1 MKAMFFLICIA
12 FSTFSGRAAAD
23 PSCEG
28 RFVNPI
34 TDVCWRCIFPLS
46 LGSVQVGKGD
56 LPDTS
61 NPGSPLQLCPAPP
74 PLFVRPGLAIG
85 YWEPMAMTDVSRS
98 PGCMVNLGGFSINL
112 GKTGMG
118 TARKDDKQVTGT
130 WSTIEK
136 MCIAISVLIVAGNW
150 VKKHNVMDLLGW
162 VFSLT
167 LVSMLVVIRT
177 PVQIIDYSNVAQV
190 YEVDNVPIGLAIPAS
205 LTTRVGNALIQSY
218 EMVFALPDSVTYSK
232 TGMLFGSNLV
242 AKSTDF
248 LSQNPQITTLF
259 SDYVQ
264 NCVMGDIFLNH
275 KYSFEELLNSPDPY
289 TLIFA
294 NPSPLRGVFD
304 KNNQF
309 QTCEEASRDLKS
321 ALALDTQ
328 TGGKTWNY
336 YVRQLFGGK
345 PNPDLLFSQ
354 MIGDSYNYFYSSGQ
368 SAGQII
374 RQNVTMNA
382 LRSGIQSYAARSGDT
397 ASLVNMANTS
407 SLEKQRLAQA
417 TMGHQALRTLPLMQ
431 TVIMGIMIGMFP
443 IMVMAAMFNMMT
455 LQVLKG
461 YVFAL
466 IWLQTWPLLF
476 AILNSAMAYY
486 AKQNGVPVVL
496 SELSQVQLKNS
507 DIATTAGY
515 IAVMIPPLSWGIVKS
530 MGAAFSSAYSHF
542 SSSGLSATSQA
553 ASGVVDGNYSFANM
567 QMENV
572 SGYSWGTNSTTSFGQ
587 MSRQLANGGMSTQTR
602 DGSMVWDSGGA
613 MSKLPVDINVGRQ
626 IASAQQQMAREADV
640 QAESALHGY
649 NSSVT
654 SAWNSLQQ
662 FGTNKGN
669 SASTTTGADTTDS
682 SQDSMA
688 RSKMWNAVV
697 ANAKANNIS
706 NEESFQQLMDDSAK
720 STQGVDLYGSGKWS
734 SGDQLFG
741 KLGKWGTG
749 LSAEAGVK
757 GSAGWTHSSGNTDNV
772 GTSGRESNDSR
783 HDTSSQAAKD
793 FKEASDYFTSRKTT
807 TSGNITDN
815 NASSRVDQF
824 AASLSSAKN
833 SYDQYTSSRTRSHEY
848 SEMASRTESMTG
860 QMNENLTQQFAN
872 FVQHRAP
879 QDAEAILTNTSSP
892 EIAAQREALA
902 REFVKEQVEPRVDAA
917 YQQGR
922 ESIGQNMAGVSGG
935 GDNGSVMADYRQNSG
950 RIDAMTQDAG
960 IKDNVDQ
967 KVGGMITENK
977 QQQQETRENI
987 QRQGAEVKNENTE
1000 MEKDH
1005 KTKANEFKGDYNE
1018 RKSKVK
1024 SLPGADSPTELEA
1037 KAAKIQKDYL
1047 DGKR

>member
-1 MKAMFFLICIA
+1 MLEVYAIA
-12 FSTFSGRAAAD
+12 GGDWLRGNLNAIAA
-23 PSCEG
+23 
-28 RFVNPI
+28 F
-34 TDVCWRCIFPLS
+34 
-46 LGSVQVGKGD
+46 
-56 LPDTS
+56 
-61 NPGSPLQLCPAPP
+61 
-74 PLFVRPGLAIG
+74 
-85 YWEPMAMTDVSRS
+85 
-98 PGCMVNLGGFSINL
+98 
-112 GKTGMG
+112 MG
-118 TARKDDKQVTGT
+118 TGT

-150 VKKHNVMDLLGW
+150 VKKHNVMDLIGW

-248 LSQNPQITTLF
+248 LSQNPEITTLF

-368 SAGQII
+368 TAGQII

-417 TMGHQALRTLPLMQ
+417 TMGHQALRALPLMQ
-431 TVIMGIMIGMFP
+431 TVIMGLMIGMFP

-669 SASTTTGADTTDS
+669 SASTTTGADTTES

-706 NEESFQQLMDDSAK
+706 NEESFQQLMDK
-720 STQGVDLYGSGKWS
+720 STKGAVSGEIYGGGKWS
-734 SGDQLFG
+734 SGDQLAG
-741 KLGKWGTG
+741 KLGKLATG
-749 LSAEAGVK
+749 FSADGGFK
-757 GSAGWTHSSGNTDNV
+757 GSVALSGTSGSTDSTNE
-772 GTSGRESNDSR
+772 SGRESHDSR

-824 AASLSSAKN
+824 SASLSSAKN
-833 SYDQYTSSRTRSHEY
+833 SYDQYTTSRTRSHEY

-922 ESIGQNMAGVSGG
+922 ENIGQNMTRVSGG
-935 GDNGSVMADYRQNSG
+935 GDNGSVMADYGQNSG
-950 RIDAMTQDAG
+950 RIDAMTQETG
-960 IKDNVDQ
+960 IKDNVGQ
-967 KVGGMITENK
+967 KVDGMIVENK
-977 QQQQETRENI
+977 QQHQETREKI
-987 QRQGAEVKNENTE
+987 QQQGVEVKKENAE
-1000 MEKDH
+1000 LENDH
-1005 KTKANEFKGDYNE
+1005 KTKGNDFKNTYNNKKE
-1018 RKSKVK
+1018 SQTK
-1024 SLPGADSPTELEA
+1024 LPGADTTKELLD
-1037 KAAKIQKDYL
+1037 KARKL
-1047 DGKR
+1047 ENETSKR

>member
-1 MKAMFFLICIA
+1 
-12 FSTFSGRAAAD
+12 
-23 PSCEG
+23 
-28 RFVNPI
+28 
-34 TDVCWRCIFPLS
+34 
-46 LGSVQVGKGD
+46 
-56 LPDTS
+56 
-61 NPGSPLQLCPAPP
+61 
-74 PLFVRPGLAIG
+74 
-85 YWEPMAMTDVSRS
+85 
-98 PGCMVNLGGFSINL
+98 
-112 GKTGMG
+112 
-118 TARKDDKQVTGT
+118 
-130 WSTIEK
+130 
-136 MCIAISVLIVAGNW
+136 
-150 VKKHNVMDLLGW
+150 
-162 VFSLT
+162 
-167 LVSMLVVIRT
+167 
-177 PVQIIDYSNVAQV
+177 
-190 YEVDNVPIGLAIPAS
+190 
-205 LTTRVGNALIQSY
+205 
-218 EMVFALPDSVTYSK
+218 
-232 TGMLFGSNLV
+232 
-242 AKSTDF
+242 
-248 LSQNPQITTLF
+248 
-259 SDYVQ
+259 
-264 NCVMGDIFLNH
+264 
-275 KYSFEELLNSPDPY
+275 
-289 TLIFA
+289 
-294 NPSPLRGVFD
+294 
-304 KNNQF
+304 
-309 QTCEEASRDLKS
+309 
-321 ALALDTQ
+321 
-328 TGGKTWNY
+328 
-336 YVRQLFGGK
+336 
-345 PNPDLLFSQ
+345 
-354 MIGDSYNYFYSSGQ
+354 
-368 SAGQII
+368 
-374 RQNVTMNA
+374 
-382 LRSGIQSYAARSGDT
+382 
-397 ASLVNMANTS
+397 
-407 SLEKQRLAQA
+407 
-417 TMGHQALRTLPLMQ
+417 
-431 TVIMGIMIGMFP
+431 
-443 IMVMAAMFNMMT
+443 
-455 LQVLKG
+455 
-461 YVFAL
+461 
-466 IWLQTWPLLF
+466 
-476 AILNSAMAYY
+476 
-486 AKQNGVPVVL
+486 QNGVPVVL

-587 MSRQLANGGMSTQTR
+587 MSRQLANGGISTQTR

-669 SASTTTGADTTDS
+669 SASTTTGADTTES

>member
-1 MKAMFFLICIA
+1 
-12 FSTFSGRAAAD
+12 
-23 PSCEG
+23 
-28 RFVNPI
+28 
-34 TDVCWRCIFPLS
+34 
-46 LGSVQVGKGD
+46 
-56 LPDTS
+56 
-61 NPGSPLQLCPAPP
+61 
-74 PLFVRPGLAIG
+74 
-85 YWEPMAMTDVSRS
+85 
-98 PGCMVNLGGFSINL
+98 
-112 GKTGMG
+112 
-118 TARKDDKQVTGT
+118 
-130 WSTIEK
+130 
-136 MCIAISVLIVAGNW
+136 
-150 VKKHNVMDLLGW
+150 
-162 VFSLT
+162 
-167 LVSMLVVIRT
+167 
-177 PVQIIDYSNVAQV
+177 
-190 YEVDNVPIGLAIPAS
+190 
-205 LTTRVGNALIQSY
+205 
-218 EMVFALPDSVTYSK
+218 
-232 TGMLFGSNLV
+232 
-242 AKSTDF
+242 
-248 LSQNPQITTLF
+248 
-259 SDYVQ
+259 
-264 NCVMGDIFLNH
+264 
-275 KYSFEELLNSPDPY
+275 
-289 TLIFA
+289 
-294 NPSPLRGVFD
+294 
-304 KNNQF
+304 
-309 QTCEEASRDLKS
+309 
-321 ALALDTQ
+321 
-328 TGGKTWNY
+328 
-336 YVRQLFGGK
+336 GK

-417 TMGHQALRTLPLMQ
+417 TMGHQALRALPLMQ
-431 TVIMGIMIGMFP
+431 TVIMGLMIGMFP

-669 SASTTTGADTTDS
+669 STSTTTGADTTES

-706 NEESFQQLMDDSAK
+706 NEGSFQQLMDK
-720 STQGVDLYGSGKWS
+720 STKGAVSGEIYGGGKWS
-734 SGDQLFG
+734 SGDQLAG
-741 KLGKWGTG
+741 KLGKLATG
-749 LSAEAGVK
+749 FSAEGGFK
-757 GSAGWTHSSGNTDNV
+757 GSVALSGTSGSTDS
-772 GTSGRESNDSR
+772 TTESGRESHDSR

-833 SYDQYTSSRTRSHEY
+833 SYDQYTTSRTRSHEY
-848 SEMASRTESMTG
+848 SEMASRTESMSG

-902 REFVKEQVEPRVDAA
+902 SEFVKEQVEPRVDAA

-935 GDNGSVMADYRQNSG
+935 GDNGSVMADYGQNSG

-960 IKDNVDQ
+960 IKDNVGQ
-967 KVGGMITENK
+967 KVDGMIAENK
-977 QQQQETRENI
+977 QQHKETRENI
-987 QRQGAEVKNENTE
+987 QQQGVEVKKENAE
-1000 MEKDH
+1000 LENDH
-1005 KTKANEFKGDYNE
+1005 KTKGNDFKNTYNNKKE
-1018 RKSKVK
+1018 SQTK
-1024 SLPGADSPTELEA
+1024 LPGADTTKELLD
-1037 KAAKIQKDYL
+1037 KARKL
-1047 DGKR
+1047 ENETSKR

>member
-1 MKAMFFLICIA
+1 MLEIYAIA
-12 FSTFSGRAAAD
+12 GGDWLRGNLNAIAA
-23 PSCEG
+23 
-28 RFVNPI
+28 F
-34 TDVCWRCIFPLS
+34 
-46 LGSVQVGKGD
+46 
-56 LPDTS
+56 
-61 NPGSPLQLCPAPP
+61 
-74 PLFVRPGLAIG
+74 
-85 YWEPMAMTDVSRS
+85 
-98 PGCMVNLGGFSINL
+98 
-112 GKTGMG
+112 MG
-118 TARKDDKQVTGT
+118 TST

-150 VKKHNVMDLLGW
+150 VKKHNVMDLIGW

-205 LTTRVGNALIQSY
+205 LTTRAGNALIQSY

-321 ALALDTQ
+321 ALVLDTQ

-669 SASTTTGADTTDS
+669 SASTTTGADTTES

-987 QRQGAEVKNENTE
+987 QRQGA
-1000 MEKDH
+1000 
-1005 KTKANEFKGDYNE
+1005 
-1018 RKSKVK
+1018 
-1024 SLPGADSPTELEA
+1024 
-1037 KAAKIQKDYL
+1037 
-1047 DGKR
+1047 

>member
-1 MKAMFFLICIA
+1 
-12 FSTFSGRAAAD
+12 
-23 PSCEG
+23 
-28 RFVNPI
+28 
-34 TDVCWRCIFPLS
+34 
-46 LGSVQVGKGD
+46 
-56 LPDTS
+56 
-61 NPGSPLQLCPAPP
+61 
-74 PLFVRPGLAIG
+74 
-85 YWEPMAMTDVSRS
+85 
-98 PGCMVNLGGFSINL
+98 
-112 GKTGMG
+112 
-118 TARKDDKQVTGT
+118 
-130 WSTIEK
+130 
-136 MCIAISVLIVAGNW
+136 
-150 VKKHNVMDLLGW
+150 
-162 VFSLT
+162 
-167 LVSMLVVIRT
+167 
-177 PVQIIDYSNVAQV
+177 
-190 YEVDNVPIGLAIPAS
+190 
-205 LTTRVGNALIQSY
+205 
-218 EMVFALPDSVTYSK
+218 
-232 TGMLFGSNLV
+232 
-242 AKSTDF
+242 
-248 LSQNPQITTLF
+248 
-259 SDYVQ
+259 
-264 NCVMGDIFLNH
+264 
-275 KYSFEELLNSPDPY
+275 
-289 TLIFA
+289 
-294 NPSPLRGVFD
+294 
-304 KNNQF
+304 
-309 QTCEEASRDLKS
+309 
-321 ALALDTQ
+321 
-328 TGGKTWNY
+328 
-336 YVRQLFGGK
+336 
-345 PNPDLLFSQ
+345 
-354 MIGDSYNYFYSSGQ
+354 
-368 SAGQII
+368 
-374 RQNVTMNA
+374 
-382 LRSGIQSYAARSGDT
+382 
-397 ASLVNMANTS
+397 
-407 SLEKQRLAQA
+407 
-417 TMGHQALRTLPLMQ
+417 LPLMQ
-431 TVIMGIMIGMFP
+431 TVIMGLMIGMFP

-669 SASTTTGADTTDS
+669 SASTTTGADTTES

>member
-1 MKAMFFLICIA
+1 MLEIYAIA
-12 FSTFSGRAAAD
+12 GGDWLRGNLNAIAA
-23 PSCEG
+23 
-28 RFVNPI
+28 F
-34 TDVCWRCIFPLS
+34 
-46 LGSVQVGKGD
+46 
-56 LPDTS
+56 
-61 NPGSPLQLCPAPP
+61 
-74 PLFVRPGLAIG
+74 
-85 YWEPMAMTDVSRS
+85 
-98 PGCMVNLGGFSINL
+98 
-112 GKTGMG
+112 MG
-118 TARKDDKQVTGT
+118 TST

-150 VKKHNVMDLLGW
+150 VKKHNVMDLIGW

-205 LTTRVGNALIQSY
+205 LTTRAGNALIQSY

-321 ALALDTQ
+321 ALVLDTQ

-669 SASTTTGADTTDS
+669 SASTTTGADTTES

-1018 RKSKVK
+1018 RKS
-1024 SLPGADSPTELEA
+1024 
-1037 KAAKIQKDYL
+1037 
-1047 DGKR
+1047 

>member
-1 MKAMFFLICIA
+1 MLEIYAIA
-12 FSTFSGRAAAD
+12 GGDWLRGNLNAIAA
-23 PSCEG
+23 
-28 RFVNPI
+28 F
-34 TDVCWRCIFPLS
+34 
-46 LGSVQVGKGD
+46 
-56 LPDTS
+56 
-61 NPGSPLQLCPAPP
+61 
-74 PLFVRPGLAIG
+74 
-85 YWEPMAMTDVSRS
+85 
-98 PGCMVNLGGFSINL
+98 
-112 GKTGMG
+112 MG
-118 TARKDDKQVTGT
+118 TST

-150 VKKHNVMDLLGW
+150 VKKHNVMDLIGW

-205 LTTRVGNALIQSY
+205 LTTRAGNALIQSY

-669 SASTTTGADTTDS
+669 SASTTTGADTTES

-833 SYDQYTSSRTRSHEY
+833 SYDQYTTSRTRSHEY

>member
-1 MKAMFFLICIA
+1 
-12 FSTFSGRAAAD
+12 
-23 PSCEG
+23 
-28 RFVNPI
+28 
-34 TDVCWRCIFPLS
+34 
-46 LGSVQVGKGD
+46 
-56 LPDTS
+56 
-61 NPGSPLQLCPAPP
+61 
-74 PLFVRPGLAIG
+74 
-85 YWEPMAMTDVSRS
+85 
-98 PGCMVNLGGFSINL
+98 
-112 GKTGMG
+112 
-118 TARKDDKQVTGT
+118 
-130 WSTIEK
+130 
-136 MCIAISVLIVAGNW
+136 
-150 VKKHNVMDLLGW
+150 
-162 VFSLT
+162 
-167 LVSMLVVIRT
+167 
-177 PVQIIDYSNVAQV
+177 
-190 YEVDNVPIGLAIPAS
+190 
-205 LTTRVGNALIQSY
+205 
-218 EMVFALPDSVTYSK
+218 
-232 TGMLFGSNLV
+232 
-242 AKSTDF
+242 
-248 LSQNPQITTLF
+248 
-259 SDYVQ
+259 
-264 NCVMGDIFLNH
+264 
-275 KYSFEELLNSPDPY
+275 
-289 TLIFA
+289 
-294 NPSPLRGVFD
+294 
-304 KNNQF
+304 
-309 QTCEEASRDLKS
+309 
-321 ALALDTQ
+321 
-328 TGGKTWNY
+328 
-336 YVRQLFGGK
+336 
-345 PNPDLLFSQ
+345 
-354 MIGDSYNYFYSSGQ
+354 
-368 SAGQII
+368 
-374 RQNVTMNA
+374 A

-669 SASTTTGADTTDS
+669 SASTTTGADTTES

-987 QRQGAEVKNENTE
+987 QRQGAEVKNEKTE

>member
-1 MKAMFFLICIA
+1 MLEVYAIA
-12 FSTFSGRAAAD
+12 GGDWLRGNLNAIAA
-23 PSCEG
+23 
-28 RFVNPI
+28 F
-34 TDVCWRCIFPLS
+34 
-46 LGSVQVGKGD
+46 
-56 LPDTS
+56 
-61 NPGSPLQLCPAPP
+61 
-74 PLFVRPGLAIG
+74 
-85 YWEPMAMTDVSRS
+85 
-98 PGCMVNLGGFSINL
+98 
-112 GKTGMG
+112 MG
-118 TARKDDKQVTGT
+118 TGT

-136 MCIAISVLIVAGNW
+136 MCIAISVLIVAGSW
-150 VKKHNVMDLLGW
+150 VKKHNVMDLIGW

-417 TMGHQALRTLPLMQ
+417 TMGHQALRALPLMQ
-431 TVIMGIMIGMFP
+431 TVIMGLMIGMFP

-515 IAVMIPPLSWGIVKS
+515 ISVMIPPLSWGIVKS

-662 FGTNKGN
+662 FSTNKGN
-669 SASTTTGADTTDS
+669 STSTTTGADTTES

-706 NEESFQQLMDDSAK
+706 NEESFQQLMDESRK
-720 STQGVDLYGSGKWS
+720 GTVSGEMYGNAKWS
-734 SGDQLFG
+734 SGDQLVG
-741 KLGKWGTG
+741 ILGKWATG
-749 LSAEAGVK
+749 LTAEGGAKISAGVN
-757 GSAGWTHSSGNTDNV
+757 ASSGSTDS
-772 GTSGRESNDSR
+772 TTESGRESHDSR

-833 SYDQYTSSRTRSHEY
+833 SYDQYTTSRTRSHEY

-860 QMNENLTQQFAN
+860 QMSENLTQQFAN
-872 FVQHRAP
+872 FVQRRAP

-902 REFVKEQVEPRVDAA
+902 REFVKEQVEPRFDAA

-935 GDNGSVMADYRQNSG
+935 GDNGSVMADYGQNSG

-960 IKDNVDQ
+960 IKDNVGQ
-967 KVGGMITENK
+967 KVDGMIAENK
-977 QQQQETRENI
+977 QQHQETRENI
-987 QRQGAEVKNENTE
+987 QQQGVEVKKENAE
-1000 MEKDH
+1000 LENDH
-1005 KTKANEFKGDYNE
+1005 KTKGNDFKNSYNDKKE
-1018 RKSKVK
+1018 HQTR
-1024 SLPGADSPTELEA
+1024 LPGADSTKELLD
-1037 KAAKIQKDYL
+1037 KATKLENEKPK
-1047 DGKR
+1047 G

>member
-1 MKAMFFLICIA
+1 MLEIYAIA
-12 FSTFSGRAAAD
+12 GGDWLRGNLNAIAA
-23 PSCEG
+23 
-28 RFVNPI
+28 F
-34 TDVCWRCIFPLS
+34 
-46 LGSVQVGKGD
+46 
-56 LPDTS
+56 
-61 NPGSPLQLCPAPP
+61 
-74 PLFVRPGLAIG
+74 
-85 YWEPMAMTDVSRS
+85 
-98 PGCMVNLGGFSINL
+98 
-112 GKTGMG
+112 MG
-118 TARKDDKQVTGT
+118 TST

-150 VKKHNVMDLLGW
+150 GKKHNVMDLIGW
-162 VFSLT
+162 GFSLT

-205 LTTRVGNALIQSY
+205 LTTRAGNALIQSY

-321 ALALDTQ
+321 ALVLDTQ

-669 SASTTTGADTTDS
+669 SASTTTGADTTES

>member
-1 MKAMFFLICIA
+1 MLEVYAIA
-12 FSTFSGRAAAD
+12 GGDWLRGNLNAIAA
-23 PSCEG
+23 
-28 RFVNPI
+28 F
-34 TDVCWRCIFPLS
+34 
-46 LGSVQVGKGD
+46 
-56 LPDTS
+56 
-61 NPGSPLQLCPAPP
+61 
-74 PLFVRPGLAIG
+74 
-85 YWEPMAMTDVSRS
+85 
-98 PGCMVNLGGFSINL
+98 
-112 GKTGMG
+112 MG
-118 TARKDDKQVTGT
+118 TGT

-136 MCIAISVLIVAGNW
+136 MCIAISVLIVAGSW
-150 VKKHNVMDLLGW
+150 VKKHNVMDLIGW

-417 TMGHQALRTLPLMQ
+417 TMGHQALRALPLMQ
-431 TVIMGIMIGMFP
+431 TVIMGLMIGMFP

-669 SASTTTGADTTDS
+669 STSTTTGADTTES

-706 NEESFQQLMDDSAK
+706 NEESFQQLMDK
-720 STQGVDLYGSGKWS
+720 STKGAVSGEIYGGGKWS
-734 SGDQLFG
+734 SGDQLAG
-741 KLGKWGTG
+741 KLGKLATG
-749 LSAEAGVK
+749 FSAEGGFK
-757 GSAGWTHSSGNTDNV
+757 GSVALSGTSGSTDSTNE
-772 GTSGRESNDSR
+772 SGRESHDSR

-833 SYDQYTSSRTRSHEY
+833 SYDQYTTSRTRSHEY

-935 GDNGSVMADYRQNSG
+935 GDNGSVMADYGQNSG

-960 IKDNVDQ
+960 IKDNVGQ
-967 KVGGMITENK
+967 KVDGMIAENK
-977 QQQQETRENI
+977 QQHKETRENI
-987 QRQGAEVKNENTE
+987 QQQGVEVKKENAE
-1000 MEKDH
+1000 LENDH
-1005 KTKANEFKGDYNE
+1005 KTKGNDFKNTYNNKKE
-1018 RKSKVK
+1018 SQTK
-1024 SLPGADSPTELEA
+1024 LPGADTTKELLD
-1037 KAAKIQKDYL
+1037 KATKL
-1047 DGKR
+1047 ENETSKR

>member
-1 MKAMFFLICIA
+1 MLEIYAIA
-12 FSTFSGRAAAD
+12 GGDWLRGNLNAIAA
-23 PSCEG
+23 
-28 RFVNPI
+28 F
-34 TDVCWRCIFPLS
+34 
-46 LGSVQVGKGD
+46 
-56 LPDTS
+56 
-61 NPGSPLQLCPAPP
+61 
-74 PLFVRPGLAIG
+74 
-85 YWEPMAMTDVSRS
+85 
-98 PGCMVNLGGFSINL
+98 
-112 GKTGMG
+112 MG
-118 TARKDDKQVTGT
+118 TGT

-136 MCIAISVLIVAGNW
+136 MCIAISVLIVAGSW
-150 VKKHNVMDLLGW
+150 VKKHNVMDLIGW

-218 EMVFALPDSVTYSK
+218 EMVFSLPDSVTYSK

-248 LSQNPQITTLF
+248 LSQNPEITTLF

-275 KYSFEELLNSPDPY
+275 KYSFEDLLNSPDPY

-294 NPSPLRGVFD
+294 NPSPLRQVPNNSYNFLD
-304 KNNQF
+304 KNYLGTTFISCQ
-309 QTCEEASRDLKS
+309 EAATELKQR
-321 ALALDTQ
+321 LALDTQ

-397 ASLVNMANTS
+397 ASLVNIANTS

-542 SSSGLSATSQA
+542 SSSGLGATSQA

-669 SASTTTGADTTDS
+669 SASTTTGADTTES

-697 ANAKANNIS
+697 SNAKANNIS
-706 NEESFQQLMDDSAK
+706 NEQSFQNLMDENTRGSIAGEVYGSAK
-720 STQGVDLYGSGKWS
+720 VSG
-734 SGDQLFG
+734 GFEVFG
-741 KLGKWGTG
+741 NGGK
-749 LSAEAGVK
+749 AEAGGK
-757 GSAGWTHSSGNTDNV
+757 ASITGSASTGSTDTV
-772 GTSGRESNDSR
+772 GQSGRNSEDKR

-793 FKEASDYFTSRKTT
+793 FKEASDYFTSRKTS
-807 TSGNITDN
+807 TSGNTTDN

-848 SEMASRTESMTG
+848 SEMASRTESMSG

-872 FVQHRAP
+872 FVQQRSPHN
-879 QDAEAILTNTSSP
+879 AEAILTNTSSP
-892 EIAAQREALA
+892 EVAAQREALA
-902 REFVKEQVEPRVDAA
+902 REFVKAQVEPKVDGA

-922 ESIGQNMAGVSGG
+922 ESIGQNMSGVSGG
-935 GDNGSVMADYRQNSG
+935 GDRGSVMADYGHNADN
-950 RIDAMTQDAG
+950 IEAMTRDAG
-960 IKDNVDQ
+960 IKDNVGQ
-967 KVGGMITENK
+967 KVDGMIAQNNQQHQGSREDI
-977 QQQQETRENI
+977 QQQGVDVKKQNADMENAHKTEQNKFSVQYNKEIDSQRTTVISDTTQKLRENALK
-987 QRQGAEVKNENTE
+987 RSKDL
-1000 MEKDH
+1000 DH
-1005 KTKANEFKGDYNE
+1005 K
-1018 RKSKVK
+1018 
-1024 SLPGADSPTELEA
+1024 LP
-1037 KAAKIQKDYL
+1037 
-1047 DGKR
+1047 

>member
-1 MKAMFFLICIA
+1 MLEIYAIA
-12 FSTFSGRAAAD
+12 GGDWLRGNLNAIAA
-23 PSCEG
+23 
-28 RFVNPI
+28 F
-34 TDVCWRCIFPLS
+34 
-46 LGSVQVGKGD
+46 
-56 LPDTS
+56 
-61 NPGSPLQLCPAPP
+61 
-74 PLFVRPGLAIG
+74 
-85 YWEPMAMTDVSRS
+85 
-98 PGCMVNLGGFSINL
+98 
-112 GKTGMG
+112 MG
-118 TARKDDKQVTGT
+118 TST

-150 VKKHNVMDLLGW
+150 VKKHNVMDLIGW

-275 KYSFEELLNSPDPY
+275 KYTFEELLNSPDPY

-542 SSSGLSATSQA
+542 SSSGLGATSQA

-626 IASAQQQMAREADV
+626 IASAQQQMARESDV

-669 SASTTTGADTTDS
+669 SASTTTGADTTES

>member
-1 MKAMFFLICIA
+1 MLEIYAIA
-12 FSTFSGRAAAD
+12 GGDWLRGNLNAIAA
-23 PSCEG
+23 
-28 RFVNPI
+28 F
-34 TDVCWRCIFPLS
+34 
-46 LGSVQVGKGD
+46 
-56 LPDTS
+56 
-61 NPGSPLQLCPAPP
+61 
-74 PLFVRPGLAIG
+74 
-85 YWEPMAMTDVSRS
+85 
-98 PGCMVNLGGFSINL
+98 
-112 GKTGMG
+112 MG
-118 TARKDDKQVTGT
+118 TST

-150 VKKHNVMDLLGW
+150 VKKHNVMDLIGW

-205 LTTRVGNALIQSY
+205 LTTRAGNALIQSY

-321 ALALDTQ
+321 ALVLDTQ

-669 SASTTTGADTTDS
+669 SASTTTGADTTES

-833 SYDQYTSSRTRSHEY
+833 SYDQYTSSRTPSHEY

-987 QRQGAEVKNENTE
+987 
-1000 MEKDH
+1000 
-1005 KTKANEFKGDYNE
+1005 
-1018 RKSKVK
+1018 
-1024 SLPGADSPTELEA
+1024 
-1037 KAAKIQKDYL
+1037 
-1047 DGKR
+1047 

>member
-1 MKAMFFLICIA
+1 
-12 FSTFSGRAAAD
+12 
-23 PSCEG
+23 
-28 RFVNPI
+28 
-34 TDVCWRCIFPLS
+34 
-46 LGSVQVGKGD
+46 
-56 LPDTS
+56 
-61 NPGSPLQLCPAPP
+61 
-74 PLFVRPGLAIG
+74 
-85 YWEPMAMTDVSRS
+85 
-98 PGCMVNLGGFSINL
+98 
-112 GKTGMG
+112 
-118 TARKDDKQVTGT
+118 
-130 WSTIEK
+130 
-136 MCIAISVLIVAGNW
+136 
-150 VKKHNVMDLLGW
+150 
-162 VFSLT
+162 
-167 LVSMLVVIRT
+167 
-177 PVQIIDYSNVAQV
+177 
-190 YEVDNVPIGLAIPAS
+190 
-205 LTTRVGNALIQSY
+205 
-218 EMVFALPDSVTYSK
+218 
-232 TGMLFGSNLV
+232 
-242 AKSTDF
+242 
-248 LSQNPQITTLF
+248 
-259 SDYVQ
+259 
-264 NCVMGDIFLNH
+264 
-275 KYSFEELLNSPDPY
+275 
-289 TLIFA
+289 
-294 NPSPLRGVFD
+294 
-304 KNNQF
+304 
-309 QTCEEASRDLKS
+309 
-321 ALALDTQ
+321 
-328 TGGKTWNY
+328 
-336 YVRQLFGGK
+336 
-345 PNPDLLFSQ
+345 
-354 MIGDSYNYFYSSGQ
+354 
-368 SAGQII
+368 
-374 RQNVTMNA
+374 
-382 LRSGIQSYAARSGDT
+382 
-397 ASLVNMANTS
+397 
-407 SLEKQRLAQA
+407 
-417 TMGHQALRTLPLMQ
+417 
-431 TVIMGIMIGMFP
+431 
-443 IMVMAAMFNMMT
+443 
-455 LQVLKG
+455 
-461 YVFAL
+461 
-466 IWLQTWPLLF
+466 
-476 AILNSAMAYY
+476 
-486 AKQNGVPVVL
+486 
-496 SELSQVQLKNS
+496 

-669 SASTTTGADTTDS
+669 SASTTTGADTTES

>member
-1 MKAMFFLICIA
+1 MLEIYAIA
-12 FSTFSGRAAAD
+12 GGDWLRGNLNAIAA
-23 PSCEG
+23 
-28 RFVNPI
+28 F
-34 TDVCWRCIFPLS
+34 
-46 LGSVQVGKGD
+46 
-56 LPDTS
+56 
-61 NPGSPLQLCPAPP
+61 
-74 PLFVRPGLAIG
+74 
-85 YWEPMAMTDVSRS
+85 
-98 PGCMVNLGGFSINL
+98 
-112 GKTGMG
+112 MG
-118 TARKDDKQVTGT
+118 TST

-150 VKKHNVMDLLGW
+150 VKKHNVMDLIGW

-205 LTTRVGNALIQSY
+205 LTTRAGNALIQSY

-321 ALALDTQ
+321 ALVLDTQ

-669 SASTTTGADTTDS
+669 SASTTTGADTTES

-1024 SLPGADSPTELEA
+1024 SLPG
-1037 KAAKIQKDYL
+1037 
-1047 DGKR
+1047 

>member
-1 MKAMFFLICIA
+1 MLEVYAIA
-12 FSTFSGRAAAD
+12 GGDWLRGNLNAIAA
-23 PSCEG
+23 
-28 RFVNPI
+28 F
-34 TDVCWRCIFPLS
+34 
-46 LGSVQVGKGD
+46 
-56 LPDTS
+56 
-61 NPGSPLQLCPAPP
+61 
-74 PLFVRPGLAIG
+74 
-85 YWEPMAMTDVSRS
+85 
-98 PGCMVNLGGFSINL
+98 
-112 GKTGMG
+112 MG
-118 TARKDDKQVTGT
+118 TGT

-136 MCIAISVLIVAGNW
+136 MCIAISVLIVAGSW
-150 VKKHNVMDLLGW
+150 VKKHNVMDLIGW

-417 TMGHQALRTLPLMQ
+417 TMGHQALRALPLMQ
-431 TVIMGIMIGMFP
+431 TVIMGLMIGMFP

-654 SAWNSLQQ
+654 SVWNSLQQ

-669 SASTTTGADTTDS
+669 STSTTTGADTTES

-706 NEESFQQLMDDSAK
+706 NEESFQQLMDK
-720 STQGVDLYGSGKWS
+720 STKGAVSGEIYGGGKWS
-734 SGDQLFG
+734 SGDQLAG
-741 KLGKWGTG
+741 KLGKLATG
-749 LSAEAGVK
+749 FSAEGGFK
-757 GSAGWTHSSGNTDNV
+757 GSVALSGTSGSTDSTNE
-772 GTSGRESNDSR
+772 SGRESHDSR

-833 SYDQYTSSRTRSHEY
+833 SYDQYTTSRTRSHEY

-935 GDNGSVMADYRQNSG
+935 GDNGSVMADYGQNSG

-960 IKDNVDQ
+960 IKDNVGQ
-967 KVGGMITENK
+967 KVDGMIAENK
-977 QQQQETRENI
+977 QQHKETRENI
-987 QRQGAEVKNENTE
+987 QQQGVEVKKENAE
-1000 MEKDH
+1000 LENDH
-1005 KTKANEFKGDYNE
+1005 KTKGNDFKNTYNNKKE
-1018 RKSKVK
+1018 SQTK
-1024 SLPGADSPTELEA
+1024 LPGADTTKELLD
-1037 KAAKIQKDYL
+1037 KATKL
-1047 DGKR
+1047 ENETSKR

>member
-1 MKAMFFLICIA
+1 MVVKTDIGI
-12 FSTFSGRAAAD
+12 
-23 PSCEG
+23 
-28 RFVNPI
+28 I
-34 TDVCWRCIFPLS
+34 T
-46 LGSVQVGKGD
+46 
-56 LPDTS
+56 
-61 NPGSPLQLCPAPP
+61 
-74 PLFVRPGLAIG
+74 
-85 YWEPMAMTDVSRS
+85 
-98 PGCMVNLGGFSINL
+98 
-112 GKTGMG
+112 
-118 TARKDDKQVTGT
+118 
-130 WSTIEK
+130 
-136 MCIAISVLIVAGNW
+136 
-150 VKKHNVMDLLGW
+150 
-162 VFSLT
+162 
-167 LVSMLVVIRT
+167 VSMLVVIRT

-205 LTTRVGNALIQSY
+205 LTTRAGNALIQSY

-321 ALALDTQ
+321 ALVLDTQ

-669 SASTTTGADTTDS
+669 SASTTTGADTTES

>member
-1 MKAMFFLICIA
+1 MLEVYAIA
-12 FSTFSGRAAAD
+12 GGDWLRGNLNAIAA
-23 PSCEG
+23 
-28 RFVNPI
+28 F
-34 TDVCWRCIFPLS
+34 
-46 LGSVQVGKGD
+46 
-56 LPDTS
+56 
-61 NPGSPLQLCPAPP
+61 
-74 PLFVRPGLAIG
+74 
-85 YWEPMAMTDVSRS
+85 
-98 PGCMVNLGGFSINL
+98 
-112 GKTGMG
+112 MG
-118 TARKDDKQVTGT
+118 TST

-150 VKKHNVMDLLGW
+150 VKKHNVMDLIGW

-417 TMGHQALRTLPLMQ
+417 TMGHQALRALPLMQ
-431 TVIMGIMIGMFP
+431 TVIMGLMIGMFP

-833 SYDQYTSSRTRSHEY
+833 SYDQYTTSRTRSHEY

-860 QMNENLTQQFAN
+860 QMSENLTQQFAN
-872 FVQHRAP
+872 FVQRRAP

-935 GDNGSVMADYRQNSG
+935 GDNGSVMADYGQNSG

-960 IKDNVDQ
+960 IKDNVGQ
-967 KVGGMITENK
+967 KVDGMIAENK
-977 QQQQETRENI
+977 QQHQETRENI
-987 QRQGAEVKNENTE
+987 QQQGVEVKKENAE
-1000 MEKDH
+1000 LENDH
-1005 KTKANEFKGDYNE
+1005 KTKGNDFKNSYNDKKE
-1018 RKSKVK
+1018 HQTR
-1024 SLPGADSPTELEA
+1024 LPGADSTKELLD
-1037 KAAKIQKDYL
+1037 KATKLENEKPK
-1047 DGKR
+1047 G

>member
-1 MKAMFFLICIA
+1 MLEIYAIA
-12 FSTFSGRAAAD
+12 GGDWLRGNLNAIAA
-23 PSCEG
+23 
-28 RFVNPI
+28 F
-34 TDVCWRCIFPLS
+34 
-46 LGSVQVGKGD
+46 
-56 LPDTS
+56 
-61 NPGSPLQLCPAPP
+61 
-74 PLFVRPGLAIG
+74 
-85 YWEPMAMTDVSRS
+85 
-98 PGCMVNLGGFSINL
+98 
-112 GKTGMG
+112 MG
-118 TARKDDKQVTGT
+118 TST

-150 VKKHNVMDLLGW
+150 VKKHNVMDLIGW

-417 TMGHQALRTLPLMQ
+417 TMGHQALRALPLMQ
-431 TVIMGIMIGMFP
+431 TVIMGLMIGMFP

-669 SASTTTGADTTDS
+669 SASTTTGADTTES

-879 QDAEAILTNTSSP
+879 QDA
-892 EIAAQREALA
+892 
-902 REFVKEQVEPRVDAA
+902 
-917 YQQGR
+917 
-922 ESIGQNMAGVSGG
+922 
-935 GDNGSVMADYRQNSG
+935 
-950 RIDAMTQDAG
+950 
-960 IKDNVDQ
+960 
-967 KVGGMITENK
+967 
-977 QQQQETRENI
+977 
-987 QRQGAEVKNENTE
+987 
-1000 MEKDH
+1000 
-1005 KTKANEFKGDYNE
+1005 
-1018 RKSKVK
+1018 
-1024 SLPGADSPTELEA
+1024 
-1037 KAAKIQKDYL
+1037 
-1047 DGKR
+1047 

>member
-1 MKAMFFLICIA
+1 
-12 FSTFSGRAAAD
+12 
-23 PSCEG
+23 
-28 RFVNPI
+28 
-34 TDVCWRCIFPLS
+34 
-46 LGSVQVGKGD
+46 
-56 LPDTS
+56 
-61 NPGSPLQLCPAPP
+61 
-74 PLFVRPGLAIG
+74 
-85 YWEPMAMTDVSRS
+85 
-98 PGCMVNLGGFSINL
+98 
-112 GKTGMG
+112 
-118 TARKDDKQVTGT
+118 
-130 WSTIEK
+130 
-136 MCIAISVLIVAGNW
+136 
-150 VKKHNVMDLLGW
+150 
-162 VFSLT
+162 
-167 LVSMLVVIRT
+167 
-177 PVQIIDYSNVAQV
+177 
-190 YEVDNVPIGLAIPAS
+190 
-205 LTTRVGNALIQSY
+205 
-218 EMVFALPDSVTYSK
+218 VTYSK

-321 ALALDTQ
+321 ALVLDTQ

-669 SASTTTGADTTDS
+669 SASTTTGADTTES

>member
-1 MKAMFFLICIA
+1 MLEIYAIA
-12 FSTFSGRAAAD
+12 GGDWLRGNLNAIAA
-23 PSCEG
+23 
-28 RFVNPI
+28 F
-34 TDVCWRCIFPLS
+34 
-46 LGSVQVGKGD
+46 
-56 LPDTS
+56 
-61 NPGSPLQLCPAPP
+61 
-74 PLFVRPGLAIG
+74 
-85 YWEPMAMTDVSRS
+85 
-98 PGCMVNLGGFSINL
+98 
-112 GKTGMG
+112 MG
-118 TARKDDKQVTGT
+118 TST

-150 VKKHNVMDLLGW
+150 VKKHNVMDLIGW

-417 TMGHQALRTLPLMQ
+417 TMGHQALRALPLMQ
-431 TVIMGIMIGMFP
+431 TVIMGLMIGMFP

-587 MSRQLANGGMSTQTR
+587 MSRQLANGGISTQTR
-602 DGSMVWDSGGA
+602 DGSMVWDSSGA

-669 SASTTTGADTTDS
+669 SASTTTGADTTES

>member
-1 MKAMFFLICIA
+1 MLEIYAIA
-12 FSTFSGRAAAD
+12 GGDWLRGNLNAIAA
-23 PSCEG
+23 
-28 RFVNPI
+28 F
-34 TDVCWRCIFPLS
+34 
-46 LGSVQVGKGD
+46 
-56 LPDTS
+56 
-61 NPGSPLQLCPAPP
+61 
-74 PLFVRPGLAIG
+74 
-85 YWEPMAMTDVSRS
+85 
-98 PGCMVNLGGFSINL
+98 
-112 GKTGMG
+112 MG
-118 TARKDDKQVTGT
+118 TGT

-354 MIGDSYNYFYSSGQ
+354 MIGDSYSYFYSSGQ

-669 SASTTTGADTTDS
+669 STSTTTGADTTES

-706 NEESFQQLMDDSAK
+706 NEESFQQLMDK
-720 STQGVDLYGSGKWS
+720 STKGSLSGEMYGNAKWNT
-734 SGDQLFG
+734 GDQLAG
-741 KLGKWGTG
+741 KLGKWATG
-749 LSAEAGVK
+749 FSAEGGVK
-757 GSAGWTHSSGNTDNV
+757 ASLGASVSSGSTDSTNE
-772 GTSGRESNDSR
+772 SGRESHDSR

-824 AASLSSAKN
+824 SASLSSAKN

-922 ESIGQNMAGVSGG
+922 ESIGQNMTGVSGG
-935 GDNGSVMADYRQNSG
+935 GDNGSVMADYRHNSG
-950 RIDAMTQDAG
+950 RIDAMTQQAN
-960 IKDNVDQ
+960 IKDNVGQ

-977 QQQQETRENI
+977 QQHQETRENI
-987 QRQGAEVKNENTE
+987 QQQGVEVKKENAE
-1000 MEKDH
+1000 LENDH
-1005 KTKANEFKGDYNE
+1005 KTKGNDFKNSYNDKKE
-1018 RKSKVK
+1018 HQTR
-1024 SLPGADSPTELEA
+1024 LPGADSTKELLD
-1037 KAAKIQKDYL
+1037 KATKLENEKPK
-1047 DGKR
+1047 G

>member
-1 MKAMFFLICIA
+1 MLEIYAIA
-12 FSTFSGRAAAD
+12 GGDWLRGNLNAIAA
-23 PSCEG
+23 
-28 RFVNPI
+28 F
-34 TDVCWRCIFPLS
+34 
-46 LGSVQVGKGD
+46 
-56 LPDTS
+56 
-61 NPGSPLQLCPAPP
+61 
-74 PLFVRPGLAIG
+74 
-85 YWEPMAMTDVSRS
+85 
-98 PGCMVNLGGFSINL
+98 
-112 GKTGMG
+112 MG
-118 TARKDDKQVTGT
+118 TST

-150 VKKHNVMDLLGW
+150 VKKHNVMDLIGW

-304 KNNQF
+304 KNNQI

-417 TMGHQALRTLPLMQ
+417 TMGHQALRALPLMQ
-431 TVIMGIMIGMFP
+431 TVIMGLMIGMFP

-669 SASTTTGADTTDS
+669 STSTTTGADTTES

-706 NEESFQQLMDDSAK
+706 NEESFQQLMDK
-720 STQGVDLYGSGKWS
+720 STKGAVSGEIYGGGKWS
-734 SGDQLFG
+734 AGDQLAG
-741 KLGKWGTG
+741 KLCKLATG
-749 LSAEAGVK
+749 VSAEGGFK
-757 GSAGWTHSSGNTDNV
+757 GSVALSVTSGSTDS
-772 GTSGRESNDSR
+772 TTESGRESHDSR

-833 SYDQYTSSRTRSHEY
+833 SYDQYTTSRTRSHEY
-848 SEMASRTESMTG
+848 SEMASRTESMSG

-935 GDNGSVMADYRQNSG
+935 GDNGSVMADYGQNSG

-960 IKDNVDQ
+960 IKDNVGQ
-967 KVGGMITENK
+967 KVDGMIAENK
-977 QQQQETRENI
+977 QQHKETRENI
-987 QRQGAEVKNENTE
+987 QQQGVEVKKEKAELENA
-1000 MEKDH
+1000 H
-1005 KTKANEFKGDYNE
+1005 KTKGNDFKNTYNNKKE
-1018 RKSKVK
+1018 SQTK
-1024 SLPGADSPTELEA
+1024 LPGADTTKELLD
-1037 KAAKIQKDYL
+1037 KARKL
-1047 DGKR
+1047 ENETSKR

>member
-1 MKAMFFLICIA
+1 MLEIYAIA
-12 FSTFSGRAAAD
+12 GGDWLRGNLNAIAA
-23 PSCEG
+23 
-28 RFVNPI
+28 F
-34 TDVCWRCIFPLS
+34 
-46 LGSVQVGKGD
+46 
-56 LPDTS
+56 
-61 NPGSPLQLCPAPP
+61 
-74 PLFVRPGLAIG
+74 
-85 YWEPMAMTDVSRS
+85 
-98 PGCMVNLGGFSINL
+98 
-112 GKTGMG
+112 MG
-118 TARKDDKQVTGT
+118 TST

-150 VKKHNVMDLLGW
+150 VKKHNVMDLIGW

-417 TMGHQALRTLPLMQ
+417 TMGHQALRALPLMQ
-431 TVIMGIMIGMFP
+431 TVIMGLMIGMFP

-669 SASTTTGADTTDS
+669 STSTTTGADTTES

-720 STQGVDLYGSGKWS
+720 STQGVDLFGSGKWS

-749 LSAEAGVK
+749 LSAEAGFK
-757 GSAGWTHSSGNTDNV
+757 GSVGWAHSSGNT
-772 GTSGRESNDSR
+772 G
-783 HDTSSQAAKD
+783 
-793 FKEASDYFTSRKTT
+793 
-807 TSGNITDN
+807 
-815 NASSRVDQF
+815 
-824 AASLSSAKN
+824 LC
-833 SYDQYTSSRTRSHEY
+833 
-848 SEMASRTESMTG
+848 
-860 QMNENLTQQFAN
+860 
-872 FVQHRAP
+872 
-879 QDAEAILTNTSSP
+879 
-892 EIAAQREALA
+892 
-902 REFVKEQVEPRVDAA
+902 
-917 YQQGR
+917 
-922 ESIGQNMAGVSGG
+922 
-935 GDNGSVMADYRQNSG
+935 
-950 RIDAMTQDAG
+950 
-960 IKDNVDQ
+960 
-967 KVGGMITENK
+967 
-977 QQQQETRENI
+977 
-987 QRQGAEVKNENTE
+987 
-1000 MEKDH
+1000 
-1005 KTKANEFKGDYNE
+1005 
-1018 RKSKVK
+1018 
-1024 SLPGADSPTELEA
+1024 
-1037 KAAKIQKDYL
+1037 
-1047 DGKR
+1047 

>member
-1 MKAMFFLICIA
+1 MLEVYAIA
-12 FSTFSGRAAAD
+12 GGDWLRGNLNAIAA
-23 PSCEG
+23 
-28 RFVNPI
+28 F
-34 TDVCWRCIFPLS
+34 
-46 LGSVQVGKGD
+46 
-56 LPDTS
+56 
-61 NPGSPLQLCPAPP
+61 
-74 PLFVRPGLAIG
+74 
-85 YWEPMAMTDVSRS
+85 
-98 PGCMVNLGGFSINL
+98 
-112 GKTGMG
+112 MG
-118 TARKDDKQVTGT
+118 TGT

-136 MCIAISVLIVAGNW
+136 MCIAISVLIVAGSW
-150 VKKHNVMDLLGW
+150 VKKHNVMDLIGW

-345 PNPDLLFSQ
+345 PNPDVLFSQ

-417 TMGHQALRTLPLMQ
+417 TMGHQALRALPLMQ
-431 TVIMGIMIGMFP
+431 TVIMGLMIGMFP

-626 IASAQQQMAREADV
+626 IASAQQQMARESDV

-669 SASTTTGADTTDS
+669 SASTTTGADTTES

-688 RSKMWNAVV
+688 RSKMMGTV
-697 ANAKANNIS
+697 AN
-706 NEESFQQLMDDSAK
+706 
-720 STQGVDLYGSGKWS
+720 
-734 SGDQLFG
+734 
-741 KLGKWGTG
+741 
-749 LSAEAGVK
+749 
-757 GSAGWTHSSGNTDNV
+757 
-772 GTSGRESNDSR
+772 SR
-783 HDTSSQAAKD
+783 W
-793 FKEASDYFTSRKTT
+793 
-807 TSGNITDN
+807 
-815 NASSRVDQF
+815 
-824 AASLSSAKN
+824 
-833 SYDQYTSSRTRSHEY
+833 
-848 SEMASRTESMTG
+848 
-860 QMNENLTQQFAN
+860 
-872 FVQHRAP
+872 
-879 QDAEAILTNTSSP
+879 
-892 EIAAQREALA
+892 
-902 REFVKEQVEPRVDAA
+902 
-917 YQQGR
+917 
-922 ESIGQNMAGVSGG
+922 
-935 GDNGSVMADYRQNSG
+935 
-950 RIDAMTQDAG
+950 
-960 IKDNVDQ
+960 
-967 KVGGMITENK
+967 
-977 QQQQETRENI
+977 
-987 QRQGAEVKNENTE
+987 
-1000 MEKDH
+1000 
-1005 KTKANEFKGDYNE
+1005 
-1018 RKSKVK
+1018 
-1024 SLPGADSPTELEA
+1024 
-1037 KAAKIQKDYL
+1037 
-1047 DGKR
+1047 

>member
-1 MKAMFFLICIA
+1 MLEIYAIA
-12 FSTFSGRAAAD
+12 GGDWLRGNLNAIAA
-23 PSCEG
+23 
-28 RFVNPI
+28 F
-34 TDVCWRCIFPLS
+34 
-46 LGSVQVGKGD
+46 
-56 LPDTS
+56 
-61 NPGSPLQLCPAPP
+61 
-74 PLFVRPGLAIG
+74 
-85 YWEPMAMTDVSRS
+85 
-98 PGCMVNLGGFSINL
+98 
-112 GKTGMG
+112 MG
-118 TARKDDKQVTGT
+118 TST

-150 VKKHNVMDLLGW
+150 VKKHNVMDLIGW

-669 SASTTTGADTTDS
+669 SASTTTGADTTES

-987 QRQGAEVKNENTE
+987 QRQGAEVKNENAE

-1024 SLPGADSPTELEA
+1024 SLPGADSPTEL
-1037 KAAKIQKDYL
+1037 
-1047 DGKR
+1047 GKVRTSS

>member
-1 MKAMFFLICIA
+1 MLEIYAIA
-12 FSTFSGRAAAD
+12 GGDWLRGNLNAIAA
-23 PSCEG
+23 
-28 RFVNPI
+28 F
-34 TDVCWRCIFPLS
+34 
-46 LGSVQVGKGD
+46 
-56 LPDTS
+56 
-61 NPGSPLQLCPAPP
+61 
-74 PLFVRPGLAIG
+74 
-85 YWEPMAMTDVSRS
+85 
-98 PGCMVNLGGFSINL
+98 
-112 GKTGMG
+112 MG
-118 TARKDDKQVTGT
+118 TGT

-150 VKKHNVMDLLGW
+150 VKKHNVMELIGW

-275 KYSFEELLNSPDPY
+275 KYTFEELLNSPDPY

-397 ASLVNMANTS
+397 ASLVNIANTS

-417 TMGHQALRTLPLMQ
+417 TMGHQALRALPLMQ
-431 TVIMGIMIGMFP
+431 TVIMGLMIGMFP

-461 YVFAL
+461 YVYAL

-542 SSSGLSATSQA
+542 SSSGLGATSQA

-626 IASAQQQMAREADV
+626 IASAQQQMARESDV

-669 SASTTTGADTTDS
+669 STSTTTGADTTES

-706 NEESFQQLMDDSAK
+706 HEESFQQLMDK
-720 STQGVDLYGSGKWS
+720 STKGSLSGEMYGNAKWNT
-734 SGDQLFG
+734 GDQLAG
-741 KLGKWGTG
+741 KLGKWATG
-749 LSAEAGVK
+749 FSAEGGVK
-757 GSAGWTHSSGNTDNV
+757 ASLGASVSSGSTDSTNE
-772 GTSGRESNDSR
+772 SGRESHDSR

-824 AASLSSAKN
+824 SASLSSAKN
-833 SYDQYTSSRTRSHEY
+833 SYDQYTTSRTRSHEY

-879 QDAEAILTNTSSP
+879 QNAEAILTNTSSP

-922 ESIGQNMAGVSGG
+922 ESIGQNMTEVSGG
-935 GDNGSVMADYRQNSG
+935 GDNGSVMADYRHNSG
-950 RIDAMTQDAG
+950 RIDAMTQQAN
-960 IKDNVDQ
+960 IKDNVGQ

-977 QQQQETRENI
+977 QQHQETRENI
-987 QRQGAEVKNENTE
+987 QQQGVEVKKENAE
-1000 MEKDH
+1000 LENDH
-1005 KTKANEFKGDYNE
+1005 KTKGNDFKNSYNDKKE
-1018 RKSKVK
+1018 HQTR
-1024 SLPGADSPTELEA
+1024 LPGADSTKELLD
-1037 KAAKIQKDYL
+1037 KATKLENEKPK
-1047 DGKR
+1047 G